1 MSLSMSREER
11 EQFLADVH
19 VGVLTVAAPDGRA
32 PLAVPVW
39 YSYEPGGMVSVTT
52 GGGSRKAAAI
62 AAAGRASFCVQF
74 EQPPYRYVTVEG
86 PAVVE
91 QGAGFTERRDIARRY
106 LGPADGDAFIDGETG
121 AEAEA
126 GTGADAI
133 MIRMTPQH
141 WLAADFSKS

>member
-1 MSLSMSREER
+1 MSPSMSQAER
-11 EQFLADVH
+11 EQFLAEVH
-19 VGVLTVAAPDGRA
+19 VGVLSVDAGPGSG
-32 PLAVPVW
+32 PLAIPVW
-39 YSYEPGGMVSVTT
+39 YGYEPGGPVSVSTDRST
-52 GGGSRKAAAI
+52 RKAVAI
-62 AAAGRASFCVQF
+62 GAAGRFSLCAQD
-74 EQPPYRYVTVEG
+74 EQPPYKYVTVEG
-86 PAVVE
+86 PAVIE
-91 QGAGFTERRDIARRY
+91 PATLEERRALARRY

>member
-1 MSLSMSREER
+1 VPTSMSRAER
-11 EQFLADVH
+11 EQFLAGVH
-19 VGVLTVAAPDGRA
+19 VAVLSVAAATGA
-32 PLAVPVW
+32 GPLTVPVW
-39 YSYEPGGMVSVTT
+39 YSYEPGGLVSVSTDR
-52 GGGSRKAAAI
+52 GSRKAVAI
-62 AAAGRASFCVQF
+62 GAAGRFTLCAQD
-74 EQPPYRYVTVEG
+74 EQPPYKYVTVEG
-86 PAVVE
+86 PAVIE
-91 QGAGFTERRDIARRY
+91 PATLEERRALARRY